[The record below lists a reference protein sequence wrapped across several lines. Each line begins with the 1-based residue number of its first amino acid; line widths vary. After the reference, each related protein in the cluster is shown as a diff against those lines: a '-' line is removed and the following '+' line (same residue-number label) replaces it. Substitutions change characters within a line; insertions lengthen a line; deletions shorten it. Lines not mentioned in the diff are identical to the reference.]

1 MDILSIGEILIDLT
15 QTGVNAKGVPLY
27 AANPGGAPANLSV
40 AAARLGGH
48 LVLVSRLVLVSH
60 LVLVSPQV
68 YDLASH
74 LEPVSL

>member
-1 MDILSIGEILIDLT
+1 MSLIRALTFCWLSAESP
-15 QTGVNAKGVPLY
+15 GVTVGVTSG
-27 AANPGGAPANLSV
+27 AALGSGVTVGVSSGV
-40 AAARLGGH
+40 AL
-48 LVLVSRLVLVSH
+48 LVSRLVLVSH